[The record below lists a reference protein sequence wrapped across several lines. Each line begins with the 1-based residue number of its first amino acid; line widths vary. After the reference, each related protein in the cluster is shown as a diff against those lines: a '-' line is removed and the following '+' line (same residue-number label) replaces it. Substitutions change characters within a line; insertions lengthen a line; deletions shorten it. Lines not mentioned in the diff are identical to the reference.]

1 LNNLSTSK
9 EDTIIEE
16 RIRQCGITM
25 LRIDDN
31 TLEEIQQ
38 KARVLSLLLLHYK
51 IDPII
56 VWVIKEKQNLAS
68 YMAVPLL

>member
-1 LNNLSTSK
+1 MP
-9 EDTIIEE
+9 
-16 RIRQCGITM
+16 M